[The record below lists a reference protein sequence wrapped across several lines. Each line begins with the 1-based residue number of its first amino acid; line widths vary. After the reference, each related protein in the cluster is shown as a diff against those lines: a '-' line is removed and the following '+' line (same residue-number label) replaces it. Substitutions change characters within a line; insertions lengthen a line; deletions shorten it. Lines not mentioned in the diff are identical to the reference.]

1 MSNQLTALDATF
13 LELEEVDG
21 SAHMHIGGVLVFEPG
36 PGGGAPPVED
46 LLAVFSYDGRLFF
59 CFNAD
64 PESVPE
70 LDWVARSTRAA
81 IDELAAAA
89 RGGEN

>member
-36 PGGGAPPVED
+36 PGGGAPPGED

-64 PESVPE
+64 PAAVPE
-70 LDWVARSTRAA
+70 LDRVATATEEAVDDLLVLARAA
-81 IDELAAAA
+81 
-89 RGGEN
+89 